1 MMIERGTFVERRSY
15 PAVAFA
21 VGVCEEPAPSSLS
34 AVQTEEE
41 PTYEEA
47 PEQEALYEE
56 PPLVGWT

>member
-21 VGVCEEPAPSSLS
+21 VGVCEEPVPSSLS
-34 AVQTEEE
+34 AVQTEE

>member
-1 MMIERGTFVERRSY
+1 M
-15 PAVAFA
+15 AFA

-56 PPLVGWT
+56 PPLVG

>member
-1 MMIERGTFVERRSY
+1 MIERGTFVERRLH
-15 PAVAFA
+15 PAVSFA

-34 AVQTEEE
+34 SVQTEEE

-47 PEQEALYEE
+47 PEQDALYEE